1 MAYTHLPRGEFTSY
15 LLGVLSDT
23 LLVGDGEAPGAGG
36 WDDDPNDPNS
46 SYVPYVVLN
55 PMATSEGS
63 GSLGDSQSD
72 YQVPYSI
79 TAYGVTRDQV
89 EYYADTARKKLAS
102 LVRATVTLD
111 GSDWKIQQYRAN
123 SVGGVSRR
131 DNTEP
136 SEFIQSDVVVIYLSK
151 ELS

>member
-1 MAYTHLPRGEFTSY
+1 MAHPPSLY
-15 LLGVLSDT
+15 DT
-23 LLVGDGEAPGAGG
+23 
-36 WDDDPNDPNS
+36 DD
-46 SYVPYVVLN
+46 
-55 PMATSEGS
+55 
-63 GSLGDSQSD
+63 
-72 YQVPYSI
+72 
-79 TAYGVTRDQV
+79 
-89 EYYADTARKKLAS
+89 YYADTARKKLAS

-123 SVGGVSRR
+123 SVGGVRRR